1 VTWHDVGVVWW
12 EVRTAKSAAELMTP
26 EGAMYVKEVLE
37 AYAVLGEALASV
49 RNKESEVLPAL
60 VSLLEASADRLEPL
74 RRLAAVNSRRR

>member
-37 AYAVLGEALASV
+37 AYAVLGEASV